1 MEANITTAQ
10 NTVEATKPTGPALPK
25 IHYGRIGHVH
35 EVSCGTLDE
44 DNKFETFYRWTH
56 TPERKSRALSY
67 VGDSWPRKFR
77 VCLTDTDQGDLIG
90 SECMDFHESNIQG
103 LIFEE
108 SKSPYSQVIFFIV
121 NRPPQFYRRMEESL
135 SQAYCSTSVFNDSTG
150 STNGSWTKNGESG
163 AVYCRITHPSS
174 MHELKGSDV
183 DVCDIP
189 WIIQYS
195 RVFKVEYEKC
205 QNFNFQSYEP
215 HVRDEQKKTLF
226 AFTHPGIKDSGRT
239 VGDIIETIRSNIK
252 LIPKAFPPYYSHSCQ
267 LAIIK
272 LLYNCNV
279 PATSVEATS
288 LIHSLPKIDFP
299 QSTCTCRLYTE
310 ALNKVCR
317 DMEKSHIRA
326 LRRLHA
332 ELPQDAPKLP
342 TELLGKLAKPVEALS
357 ELLESDYFRMKSRL
371 RPQIC
376 PHGIFEI
383 FVYPSHIELE
393 GPKDPPSNSIT
404 DQYGRIIDNFIRVRF
419 VDNDKKTLK
428 TDTSIDFREIIERR
442 VIPIL
447 SDKNQLL
454 SLIHQRFEFLG
465 YSLSGLKHK
474 KAIWFFR
481 PQEEV
486 LNATIIRDR
495 IGIWDARKGNKKL
508 AHHPSKW
515 GARISLAF
523 TESIPVAVLSQDEWM
538 LREDYPDDEK
548 FPNTDGCGLITP
560 ALCETINAA
569 LVPFG
574 YAVCTSWLYAGDKVV
589 ELTQL

>member
-10 NTVEATKPTGPALPK
+10 DMVEATKLPGPALPK
-25 IHYGRIGHVH
+25 IRYGRIGHIY

-44 DNKFETFYRWTH
+44 DNKFETFHRWTH
-56 TPERKSRALSY
+56 TPERKSWALSY

-108 SKSPYSQVIFFIV
+108 SKSLHSQVIYFIV
-121 NRPPQFYRRMEESL
+121 NRPPQFYRRNEEPL
-135 SQAYCSTSVFNDSTG
+135 SQAFCSTSVSNDSTG
-150 STNGSWTKNGESG
+150 STNGSWTKEGESG

-183 DVCDIP
+183 NVCDVP

-195 RVFKVEYEKC
+195 RVFKVEYKKS
-205 QNFNFQSYEP
+205 QDFNFQSYEP
-215 HVRDEQKKTLF
+215 RVRDEQKKTLF

-239 VGDIIETIRSNIK
+239 VCDIIETIRRNIK
-252 LIPKAFPPYYSHSCQ
+252 LIPKAFPPYHSHSCQ

-288 LIHSLPKIDFP
+288 LIHSLLKVNTPK
-299 QSTCTCRLYTE
+299 STCTCRLYTM
-310 ALNKVCR
+310 ALNKISR

-342 TELLGKLAKPVEALS
+342 KSPLGKLAKPVEALS
-357 ELLESDYFRMKSRL
+357 EMLESDYFTKEKERRQW
-371 RPQIC
+371 PQIC
-376 PHGIFEI
+376 PHGIFEVI
-383 FVYPSHIELE
+383 IYPSHIELE

-428 TDTSIDFREIIERR
+428 TNMGIDLEEIIERR

-447 SDKNQLL
+447 SDDNQLL

-465 YSLSGLKHK
+465 YSMSSLKHK

-481 PQEEV
+481 PQEEEV
-486 LNATIIRDR
+486 LNAKIIRDR
-495 IGIWDARKGNKKL
+495 IGVWDARKGNKKL

-523 TESIPVAVLSQDEWM
+523 TESIPVAVLSQDEWKF
-538 LREDYPDDEK
+538 REDYPDDEE

-569 LVPFG
+569 LAPFG
-574 YAVCTSWLYAGDKVV
+574 YAVRTN
-589 ELTQL
+589 